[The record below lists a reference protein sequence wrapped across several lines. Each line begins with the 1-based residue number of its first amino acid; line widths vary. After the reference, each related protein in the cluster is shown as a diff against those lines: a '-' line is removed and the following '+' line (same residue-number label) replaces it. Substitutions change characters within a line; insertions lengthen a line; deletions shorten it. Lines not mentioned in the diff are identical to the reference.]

1 MKGDVVVVPFPFSDL
16 SATKSRPALV
26 SAVLDSDDIILSQIT
41 SVKRKDSYSIVLLN
55 NYFKSGTLEKQSVIR
70 PNRLFTADKS
80 LILYKVGSIKNNK
93 LKDVEDKIV
102 KIFRN

>member
-1 MKGDVVVVPFPFSDL
+1 MVVPFPFSDL

-55 NYFKSGTLEKQSVIR
+55 NDFKSGTLEKESVIR